1 VFEAAVA
8 GSIFDMYGDDAR
20 HTEMTMYDLI
30 QESLGYD
37 RDALLVYRAA
47 YSLITANAYDP
58 AGNDG
63 HFAWCA
69 AALNRADVRSALT
82 G

>member
-1 VFEAAVA
+1 
-8 GSIFDMYGDDAR
+8 MYGEDAVD
-20 HTEMTMYDLI
+20 TELGLYDLMH
-30 QESLGYD
+30 ERLGHD
-37 RDALLVYRAA
+37 RDAMLVYRAA

-58 AGNDG
+58 LGRDG

-69 AALNRADVRSALT
+69 AALNRPDVTRALL